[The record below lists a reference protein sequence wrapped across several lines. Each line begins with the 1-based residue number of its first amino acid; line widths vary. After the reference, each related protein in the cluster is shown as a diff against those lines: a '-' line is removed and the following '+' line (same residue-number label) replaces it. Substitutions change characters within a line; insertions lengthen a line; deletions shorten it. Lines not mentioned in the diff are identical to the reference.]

1 MEGAPNAATLGEEP
15 TIGSGGEAKEPEDH
29 PLTEAEYQKACLPT
43 TDDSA
48 AGETPKQVNPRR
60 CRRRGIIASRHT
72 STTIHCPSVEE
83 SDTPPHSV
91 APRDTGGEGAA
102 DR

>member
-43 TDDSA
+43 TDDSTAA

-60 CRRRGIIASRHT
+60 RCR
-72 STTIHCPSVEE
+72 
-83 SDTPPHSV
+83 
-91 APRDTGGEGAA
+91 
-102 DR
+102 